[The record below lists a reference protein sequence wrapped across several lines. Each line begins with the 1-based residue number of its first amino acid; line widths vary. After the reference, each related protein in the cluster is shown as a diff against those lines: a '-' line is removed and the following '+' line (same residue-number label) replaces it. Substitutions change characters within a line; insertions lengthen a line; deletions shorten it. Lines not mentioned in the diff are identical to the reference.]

1 MKSRAEFLSQLN
13 GSDVTHSERALALIW
28 FYRETQQYEER
39 SAAELAKD
47 LREEG
52 FAQINV
58 SRLDDSLRRSR
69 FLVRGR
75 QAKTFQINLRRL
87 TELDQR
93 YENLLALKRV
103 NVTEN
108 VIPTTW
114 VAGTRSYLEQLVYQ
128 INGTYEY
135 GFYDGCATLC
145 RRLME
150 ILIIE
155 IYISQKRHQ
164 EIQTNSMFLPLE
176 KLIAYIQNDR
186 QIVLD
191 RNNIRTMNE
200 IKLLGDS
207 AAHNRT
213 YITRQEEI
221 DEIKPKYCRMIN
233 ELLLLSGIKK

>member
-1 MKSRAEFLSQLN
+1 MKNRAEFLKLIS
-13 GSDVTHSERALALIW
+13 GSDITHSDRAIALIW

-39 SAAELAKD
+39 SAAELTKD

-75 QAKTFQINLRRL
+75 QERTFQINLRRL
-87 TELDQR
+87 TELNER
-93 YENLLALKRV
+93 YENFLARKKV
-103 NVTEN
+103 DITEN
-108 VIPTTW
+108 IIPASW

-128 INGTYEY
+128 INGTYEF

-155 IYISQKRHQ
+155 IYILQKRHQ
-164 EIQTNSMFLPLE
+164 EIQSNNMFLPLE
-176 KLIAYIQNDR
+176 KIIFYIQNDR

-213 YITRQEEI
+213 YITRQDEI

-233 ELLLLSGIKK
+233 ELLLLSGLKK